1 MFLLTTPRH
10 AARTKHRCDK
20 LTGFPVAP
28 YIQAMTSATIK
39 LFLPHGDARRLRV
52 GEVSNWTGKALAA
65 PRTELEDLLAR
76 DETESSGVYFL
87 LGVNPETGVN
97 LAYIGEAEVIRDR
110 LKQHKS
116 KDFWTSVIVFVSKDE
131 NLTKAHIRYLENR
144 LLTEAKTVGRYAL
157 ENSNSSNPKLPESD
171 REDMEVYLSRIRQV
185 LPVLGSDLLSPIA
198 GSDKPTHQQPL
209 LTCKIKSA
217 VATGRRTEG
226 GFVVFAKST
235 AVLSVRPSASNQYPS
250 TLSLRHRLIQDK
262 VLVEHEGVY
271 SFTKDVE
278 FTSPSAA
285 AAVIHGGS
293 ANGLTAWKDRT
304 GKSLKELEGA

>member
-1 MFLLTTPRH
+1 
-10 AARTKHRCDK
+10 
-20 LTGFPVAP
+20 
-28 YIQAMTSATIK
+28 MTSATIK

-65 PRTELEDLLAR
+65 PRTELDELLAR
-76 DETESSGVYFL
+76 EETESSGVYFL
-87 LGVNPETGVN
+87 LGVDPETGDN

-116 KDFWTSVIVFVSKDE
+116 KDFWTTVVVFVSKDE

-144 LLTEAKTVGRYAL
+144 LLHEAKSVCRYAL
-157 ENSNSSNPKLPESD
+157 ENSNTTNPKLPESD

-198 GSDKPTHQQPL
+198 GSDRPTKQQPQL
-209 LTCKIKSA
+209 ICKIKNA
-217 VATGRRTEG
+217 VAMGKRTES

-235 AVLSVRPSASNQYPS
+235 AVLAVRPSAESQYPN
-250 TLSLRHRLIQDK
+250 TIALRQRLIQNKTLIEQD
-262 VLVEHEGVY
+262 GVY
-271 SFTKDVE
+271 VFTKDVE

-293 ANGLTAWKDRT
+293 ANGLTAWKDKN
-304 GKSLKELEGA
+304 GKSLKELEDA

>member
-1 MFLLTTPRH
+1 
-10 AARTKHRCDK
+10 
-20 LTGFPVAP
+20 
-28 YIQAMTSATIK
+28 MTSATIK

-65 PRTELEDLLAR
+65 PRTELDDLLAR
-76 DETESSGVYFL
+76 EETESSGVYFL
-87 LGVNPETGVN
+87 LGVNPDTGDN

-110 LKQHKS
+110 LKQHKV
-116 KDFWTSVIVFVSKDE
+116 KDFWTSVVIFVSKDE

-144 LLTEAKTVGRYAL
+144 LLHEAKGVGRYAL
-157 ENSNSSNPKLPESD
+157 ENTNSSNPKLPESD

-198 GSDKPTHQQPL
+198 GSNKPTQHQPQL
-209 LTCKIKSA
+209 VCKIKNA
-217 VATGRRTEG
+217 LATGRRTEA

-235 AVLSVRPSASNQYPS
+235 AVLTVRPSAETQYPN
-250 TLSLRHRLIQDK
+250 TIALRQRLIQEK
-262 VLVEHEGVY
+262 TLVEQGGAYV
-271 SFTKDVE
+271 FTKDVE

-293 ANGLTAWKDRT
+293 ANGLTAWKDKT
-304 GKSLKELEGA
+304 GKTLKEIEDA